1 MDLLNEN
8 EIIGLY
14 DDFFKDETY
23 FCSAFDK
30 LFNLNKYKQATN
42 DDIKSLQQY
51 LTKEELIEDDKFVNQ
66 LLFIFCN
73 GFNVEIIRMLSHS
86 TKYFDNDINIFVAFN
101 KLKDLYEKLISKQ
114 HDDKESTQHNNDNII
129 SFLKFMLFEPIEFLR
144 SEKKE
149 LESLGFYH
157 NEDLLESFKR
167 FAKIEIHN
175 GKTPCVLSFI
185 CPNSS
190 VIHELFTNKYK
201 DVIIPQYIP
210 DIDVNG
216 DDYFNNVITFIYQNS
231 TE

>member
-101 KLKDLYEKLISKQ
+101 KLKDLYEPY
-114 HDDKESTQHNNDNII
+114 D
-129 SFLKFMLFEPIEFLR
+129 
-144 SEKKE
+144 
-149 LESLGFYH
+149 
-157 NEDLLESFKR
+157 
-167 FAKIEIHN
+167 
-175 GKTPCVLSFI
+175 
-185 CPNSS
+185 
-190 VIHELFTNKYK
+190 
-201 DVIIPQYIP
+201 
-210 DIDVNG
+210 
-216 DDYFNNVITFIYQNS
+216 
-231 TE
+231 